1 MVKFTTKD
9 IAKLAGVSRATVSRV
24 INNYPNVSADKIKRV
39 NDIINEYG
47 YLANSSARALAGKAN
62 NIIELVIIDIN
73 KDSKEEFAGIKS
85 PYFNT
90 FVIQL
95 IQEAKKFDYLILIN
109 TVNNLSELKLLENNF
124 NTNLI
129 SGAIII
135 GMEYGNK
142 EIYELVAKE
151 YNIVTI
157 DLLTEEE
164 TKSTAIKTINSKD
177 LEGAFQAC
185 NLLITNN
192 HKEIAYIGGDNR
204 LSSINRHQGYLKAMK
219 NANIKIN
226 QNFIKTA
233 NYSKNLA
240 YLKTIELFSQ
250 EKKPSAIFVAN
261 DIMTLGVIKAL
272 NELNLKIPDDVSI
285 VTIDN
290 GDFYFDNG
298 LKITNFAINLNLLAQ
313 ESIALLLKSQSKK
326 QKELTL
332 EFNPGNTIKKLV
344 GE

>member
-313 ESIALLLKSQSKK
+313 ESIALLLTSQSKK

>member
-39 NDIINEYG
+39 NDIINE
-47 YLANSSARALAGKAN
+47 
-62 NIIELVIIDIN
+62 
-73 KDSKEEFAGIKS
+73 F
-85 PYFNT
+85 
-90 FVIQL
+90 